1 MKRILHTVLIF
12 VASCTTSFA
21 QIQLNHLDL
30 SVTGGTTGLGF
41 DLAAPINDKF
51 RVRIGASFLPTH
63 QKHMK
68 FDIEVGDYNPEL
80 TPEQNAQQS
89 AEKFQKLSSAFS
101 GIAGETIDKEID
113 ILGERSFNNF
123 KLLVDYYPFKNNKHW
138 HLTAGFYWGSSTFAK
153 AYNTATCMTELM
165 AVTMYNNMRKS
176 AMAEEPLITYNNLS
190 VYLPYTFNS
199 DIVEYGDMSIV
210 LGKYSHD
217 IYAKEDILWDFDA
230 LDPISGAILHE
241 KGDIRYAKGDL
252 IHKAGDP
259 YQMLPDEDNMVK
271 VTAKTNSFRPYL
283 GMGYETSLTKD
294 KRTSISVNA
303 GILLWGGSP
312 EITTHEGINVKK
324 DLMDLKGKFAD
335 NVNSLSHLNVYP
347 VFTLRLTRRLF

>member
-153 AYNTATCMTELM
+153 AYNTTTCMTELM
-165 AVTMYNNMRKS
+165 AVTMYNNMRKN
-176 AMAEEPLITYNNLS
+176 AIAEEPLIIYNNLK
-190 VYLPYTFNS
+190 VNLPITFNS

-217 IYAKEDILWDFDA
+217 IYAKEDILWDHDV
-230 LDPISGAILHE
+230 LHPITGETLHE

>member
-68 FDIEVGDYNPEL
+68 FDTEVGDYNPAL

-217 IYAKEDILWDFDA
+217 IYAQEDILWDFDA

>member
-68 FDIEVGDYNPEL
+68 FDTEVGDYNPAL

-123 KLLVDYYPFKNNKHW
+123 KLLVDYYPFKSNKHW

>member
-63 QKHMK
+63 QKHMI
-68 FDIEVGDYNPEL
+68 FDTEVGDYNPAL

-123 KLLVDYYPFKNNKHW
+123 KLLVDYYPFKNNQHW

>member
-1 MKRILHTVLIF
+1 
-12 VASCTTSFA
+12 
-21 QIQLNHLDL
+21 
-30 SVTGGTTGLGF
+30 
-41 DLAAPINDKF
+41 
-51 RVRIGASFLPTH
+51 
-63 QKHMK
+63 
-68 FDIEVGDYNPEL
+68 
-80 TPEQNAQQS
+80 
-89 AEKFQKLSSAFS
+89 
-101 GIAGETIDKEID
+101 
-113 ILGERSFNNF
+113 
-123 KLLVDYYPFKNNKHW
+123 
-138 HLTAGFYWGSSTFAK
+138 
-153 AYNTATCMTELM
+153 
-165 AVTMYNNMRKS
+165 
-176 AMAEEPLITYNNLS
+176 MAEEPLITYNNLS

>member
-68 FDIEVGDYNPEL
+68 FDTEVGDYNPAL

-230 LDPISGAILHE
+230 LDPISGATLHE

>member
-68 FDIEVGDYNPEL
+68 FDTEVGDYNPAL

-89 AEKFQKLSSAFS
+89 AEKFQKLSSTFS

>member
-68 FDIEVGDYNPEL
+68 FDTEVGDYNPAL

-153 AYNTATCMTELM
+153 AYSTATCMTELM

-335 NVNSLSHLNVYP
+335 NVNPLSHLNVYP

>member
-68 FDIEVGDYNPEL
+68 FDTEVGDYNPAL

>member
-1 MKRILHTVLIF
+1 MKRILHTILIF

-41 DLAAPINDKF
+41 DLTAPINDKF

-68 FDIEVGDYNPEL
+68 FDTEVGDYNPAL

>member
-63 QKHMK
+63 QKHMN
-68 FDIEVGDYNPEL
+68 FDTEVGDYNPAL
-80 TPEQNAQQS
+80 TPKQNAQQS

>member
-63 QKHMK
+63 QKHMI
-68 FDIEVGDYNPEL
+68 FDTEVGDYNPAL